1 MKIGIDL
8 NNVLR
13 DTLKKIE
20 QVYEKW
26 YIDNTVENDEF
37 SYEIKSTVTTL
48 DIMNH
53 LEFRDKEHLYD
64 FLYNDFTMEI
74 FGHAGSVEMSTMNDL
89 NDFYLSMRDK
99 HEILIVSDEI
109 GKSKPATLFF
119 ISKFGC
125 LVETIKFYSEQT
137 KKSMWD
143 SVDILLT
150 ANPDLLLRKPSEKEV
165 IKYET
170 LFNNEVETKYTIKKI
185 KELESKIIEIYG

>member
-26 YIDNTVENDEF
+26 YIENPLLEEDEF
-37 SYEIKSTVTTL
+37 KYEIKSPVTSL
-48 DIMNH
+48 DLMSH
-53 LEFRDKEHLYD
+53 LSFKNEEHLYD
-64 FLYNDFTMEI
+64 FLYRDFTMEI
-74 FGHAGSVEMSTMNDL
+74 FGHAGSVEMSSMNDL
-89 NDFYLSMRDK
+89 NDFYLNMREF

-137 KKSMWD
+137 KK
-143 SVDILLT
+143 
-150 ANPDLLLRKPSEKEV
+150 
-165 IKYET
+165 
-170 LFNNEVETKYTIKKI
+170 
-185 KELESKIIEIYG
+185 